1 MMGALKRS
9 VMAGQWWRLK
19 MSDQKKCQVCE
30 KTEGPLMT
38 MMGETKCMD
47 CMRKQLTK
55 ENYNSQKEFNK
66 AVNNLKKG
74 K

>member
-1 MMGALKRS
+1 MRFN
-9 VMAGQWWRLK
+9 

-30 KTEGPLMT
+30 KTDGALIT

-55 ENYNSQKEFNK
+55 ENYNPQKEFNK
-66 AVNNLKKG
+66 AVNNLNKWK
-74 K
+74 

>member
-1 MMGALKRS
+1 
-9 VMAGQWWRLK
+9 

-30 KTEGPLMT
+30 KTDGPLMT

-55 ENYNSQKEFNK
+55 ENYNPQKEFNK
-66 AVNNLKKG
+66 AVNNLKKW

>member
-1 MMGALKRS
+1 
-9 VMAGQWWRLK
+9 

-30 KTEGPLMT
+30 KTDGPLMT

-55 ENYNSQKEFNK
+55 ENYNPQKEFSK